1 MSSVF
6 YRFKSQ
12 KTDSRLPIDGTGISV
27 FDLKKEI
34 ILANHMGEGKDFDLG
49 LYDAGAEEGSFALA
63 LALSFVSVSISLL
76 LARTDTK
83 RLVL

>member
-1 MSSVF
+1 MLSSSSRCIF
-6 YRFKSQ
+6 YKFKSQ

-49 LYDAGAEEGSFALA
+49 LYEAGNEEGELG
-63 LALSFVSVSISLL
+63 
-76 LARTDTK
+76 
-83 RLVL
+83 RLY

>member
-1 MSSVF
+1 MSCIF

-49 LYDAGAEEGSFALA
+49 LYDASAEEGL
-63 LALSFVSVSISLL
+63 SLL
-76 LARTDTK
+76 FLLT
-83 RLVL
+83 LLLSSWP